1 MGTTD
6 ERAVVV
12 DAGPLIH
19 LDELG
24 CLDILG
30 DMAPLVTPEVVWN
43 ETRRH
48 RPRMQIDHI
57 PGLRAVPVDRA
68 PSPKLIVFADTLGLA
83 AGETAALALA
93 EQQRLVVFL
102 TDDSAARLAGEA
114 LGFRVHGTIG
124 MLLRSIRRGMRSR
137 SEELDILA
145 SLRERSSLHIA
156 PNLLAEVVIRVKAE

>member
-24 CLDILG
+24 GLDILG
-30 DMAPLVTPEVVWN
+30 DMAPLVTPATVWN

-48 RPRMQIDHI
+48 RPRLQIEHI
-57 PGLRAVPVDRA
+57 PGLRAVPADLA

-93 EQQRLVVFL
+93 EQQRLAVFL
-102 TDDSAARLAGEA
+102 TDDSAARMAGEA
-114 LGFRVHGTIG
+114 LGLRVHGTIG
-124 MLLRSIRRGMRSR
+124 ILLRSIRRGMRSR
-137 SEELDILA
+137 SEVLDILA
-145 SLRERSSLHIA
+145 SIHERSTLHIA
-156 PNLLAEVVIRVKAE
+156 RDLLAEVILRVKAE